1 MLDWPDIDTVLLD
14 MDGTLL
20 DLRYDNHFWLEHLP
34 RRYAEH
40 KGLSLE
46 AAHAELQQA
55 YQQLQGSLNWYC
67 LDYWR
72 QRLQLPLLEL
82 KAETAHQIRLR
93 PDALPLLQALRAS
106 GRPLI
111 LLTNAHPDA
120 IRLKFQHTGLGQHLD
135 QVLSTH
141 SFGAPKEEQRLWQQV
156 HAQLAF
162 DPAHTLLIDDNEAV
176 LKAARQAGIRH
187 LLAVANPDSD
197 RPARL
202 LPGFINTSNFIELL
216 PAIHQPRRTRTAD

>member
-40 KGLSLE
+40 KGLPLDV
-46 AAHAELQQA
+46 AHAELQQA

-72 QRLQLPLLEL
+72 ERLQLPLLEL
-82 KAETAHQIRLR
+82 KAETAQQIRLR

-120 IRLKFQHTGLGQHLD
+120 IRLKFHHTGLGQHLD

-141 SFGAPKEEQRLWQQV
+141 SFGAAKEEQRLWQQV
-156 HAQLAF
+156 RAQLGF

-187 LLAVANPDSD
+187 LLAVANPDSG

-202 LPGFINTSNFIELL
+202 LPGFINTHNFIELL
-216 PAIHQPRRTRTAD
+216 PAIGQPRRTRAAD

>member
-40 KGLSLE
+40 KGLALTD
-46 AAHAELQQA
+46 AHAELQQA

-72 QRLQLPLLEL
+72 ERLQLPLLDL
-82 KAETAHQIRLR
+82 KTETADKIRLR
-93 PDALPLLQALRAS
+93 PDALPLLQALGAS
-106 GRPLI
+106 GRPRI

-120 IRLKFQHTGLGQHLD
+120 IALKFQRTGLGQHLE

-141 SFGAPKEEQRLWQQV
+141 SFGAPKEDQRLWQRLR
-156 HAQLAF
+156 AQIGF
-162 DPAHTLLIDDNEAV
+162 DPARTLLIDDNEAV
-176 LKAARQAGIRH
+176 LKAARLAGVRH
-187 LLAVANPDSD
+187 LLAVPNPDSG
-197 RPARL
+197 RNTQL
-202 LPGFINTSNFIELL
+202 LPGFINCGNFIELL
-216 PAIHQPRRTRTAD
+216 PAIGLPRRQPTD